1 MRSVKMT
8 DNGRTDAHLSV
19 GVSKTG
25 SPPGTTD
32 LRSIYTARGE
42 IKDPRKVGFPL
53 SGLKIVVELLPS
65 YITQNMIGCKFCF

>member
-8 DNGRTDAHLSV
+8 DNGRMDAHLSV
-19 GVSKTG
+19 GGSKTG
-25 SPPGTTD
+25 SLPATTD

-42 IKDPRKVGFPL
+42 IEDPRKAEFPL
-53 SGLKIVVELLPS
+53 SGLKIVFELLPS

>member
-19 GVSKTG
+19 NGSKTG
-25 SPPGTTD
+25 SLPATTD

-42 IKDPRKVGFPL
+42 IEDPRKVGFPL
-53 SGLKIVVELLPS
+53 SGLKIVFDLLLS
-65 YITQNMIGCKFCF
+65 CITQNMIGCKFYF